1 LQEEYNLVFPTSS
14 CISSIQFNA
23 STGDPFSNLTINC
36 TLQDSRLIPITET
49 GERIRKRF
57 LMQYLG
63 ERLREYLALGGL
75 KEVLDRKPLI

>member
-1 LQEEYNLVFPTSS
+1 
-14 CISSIQFNA
+14 
-23 STGDPFSNLTINC
+23 
-36 TLQDSRLIPITET
+36 LQDSRLIPITET
-49 GERIRKRF
+49 GERIRKRL